1 MMWSSRPCSWIE
13 SCTLLEILRALGY
26 YDFLEVNPHQKE
38 KTVIFIFGHFFYKK
52 EKDDKEEDAY

>member
-1 MMWSSRPCSWIE
+1 MILSSQPCGWIE

-38 KTVIFIFGHFFYKK
+38 KTVILIFGHFFQKK
-52 EKDDKEEDAY
+52 EKVDEEEDAY